1 MRRIK
6 RFRAFIRNNRT
17 VFGCLL
23 GALLL
28 DIVIELLYRQSLSAF
43 WAYLSARPVAFL
55 VNVLILT
62 LCLSLCMFAK
72 RSGSGPC

>member
-1 MRRIK
+1 MEKGMRRIK

-28 DIVIELLYRQSLSAF
+28 DIVIELLYRQSFPPSGRIF
-43 WAYLSARPVAFL
+43 RRGRSPFL
-55 VNVLILT
+55 
-62 LCLSLCMFAK
+62 
-72 RSGSGPC
+72 